1 MKMQDLSVARAIA
14 AQHHEAVNKI
24 RQQLQAELEDEA
36 TLGDAVTA
44 ALRAARRYAGVIPA
58 ANIPILPHHVETV
71 REVLGRWGFSLLPDE
86 REVNCWI
93 IGEL

>member
-14 AQHHEAVNKI
+14 DQHHEAINKI

-36 TLGDAVTA
+36 ELGDAVTS
-44 ALRAARRYAGVIPA
+44 ALRAARRYAGCIEA

-71 REVLGRWGFSLLPDE
+71 REVLGRWGFSLLPDK
-86 REVNCWI
+86 REVNCWVV
-93 IGEL
+93 GAL